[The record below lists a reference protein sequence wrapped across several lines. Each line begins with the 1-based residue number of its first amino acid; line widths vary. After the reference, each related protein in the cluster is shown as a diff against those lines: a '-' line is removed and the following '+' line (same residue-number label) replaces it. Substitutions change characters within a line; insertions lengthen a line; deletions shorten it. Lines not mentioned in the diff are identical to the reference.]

1 MTDRDRLL
9 RRATPALLLS
19 LGVLAVGCSA
29 PFAEEGQEQRRVTL
43 VTDESWELPRELRA
57 AFERQTELRLVH
69 RKVGRTPAELVEEL
83 AKRKGK
89 PFGEVIAGIDTATAA
104 RALASG
110 TLAPYTSPEAN
121 KGQQRFSVDKQQRL
135 SAVDLQTVCV
145 NVDDDWFAERDE
157 TPPERAAD
165 LTEPAYR
172 RLLAVPSPQTT
183 AEGTGFLLG
192 SVAREGDG
200 GWRPFWS
207 RLKDNG
213 VQILA
218 STGEV
223 RAAYTAAGEKGD
235 RPLVVGS
242 ATMPGELSDS
252 DEATTSVLDDSCH
265 QQVRYAGVLA
275 EANNAQRA
283 GMLLDFLLT
292 QQFQQAVPEAFGTYP
307 VREGVEL
314 PDGWDELAAHPTDAT
329 TLPARDADAGRKAWV
344 ERWRATMAE

>member
-9 RRATPALLLS
+9 RRARLALLLS
-19 LGVLAVGCSA
+19 IGVLAAGCSTPSA
-29 PFAEEGQEQRRVTL
+29 GEDQEQRGVTL
-43 VTDESWELPRELRA
+43 VTDESWELPGELRA
-57 AFERQTELRLVH
+57 AFERQSELRLVH
-69 RKVGRTPAELVEEL
+69 RKVGRTPADLVDEL
-83 AKRKGK
+83 AKHKGK
-89 PFGEVIAGIDTATAA
+89 PFGDVIAGIDTATAA

-121 KGQQRFSVDKQQRL
+121 KGQQRFSVDKKQRL
-135 SAVDLQTVCV
+135 SAVDLLTVCV
-145 NVDDDWFAERDE
+145 NIDDAWFAERGE

-165 LTEPAYR
+165 LTDPAYQ

-192 SVAREGDG
+192 SVAREGAE

-207 RLKDNG
+207 KLKDNG
-213 VQILA
+213 VQILG
-218 STGEV
+218 STADV
-223 RAAYTAAGEKGD
+223 RAAYTATGEKGD

-242 ATMPGELSDS
+242 ATLPAQLSDG
-252 DEATTSVLDDSCH
+252 DESTTSVVDDSCH

-275 EANNAQRA
+275 EANSEQRA

-292 QQFQQAVPEAFGTYP
+292 QQFQQAVPEASGTYP

-314 PDGWDELAAHPTDAT
+314 PDGWDELAAQPAEAT
-329 TLPARDADAGRKAWV
+329 TLPARDADAGRNAWV
-344 ERWRATMAE
+344 EQWRATMAE